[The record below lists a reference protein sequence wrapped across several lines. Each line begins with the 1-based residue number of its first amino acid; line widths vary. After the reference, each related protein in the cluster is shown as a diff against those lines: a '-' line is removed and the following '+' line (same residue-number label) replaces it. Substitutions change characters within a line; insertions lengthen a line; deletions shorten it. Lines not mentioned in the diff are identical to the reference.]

1 MYYIY
6 IILIYLYIYKVRI
19 KEVEEAFEKG
29 IHKIGDKTDA
39 VFSHIAGT
47 DIRLTQMAK
56 REFVAPVA
64 RTFEDLRCVSI
75 CSFVLAQQAKREF
88 VAPVARTFEDLRCVS
103 YLIINLV

>member
-1 MYYIY
+1 M
-6 IILIYLYIYKVRI
+6 
-19 KEVEEAFEKG
+19 EEAFEKG

-39 VFSHIAGT
+39 VFSHIAGP

-75 CSFVLAQQAKREF
+75 CTFVLVKHSKRDF
-88 VAPVARTFEDLRCVS
+88 VAPFARTFEDLRYVS
-103 YLIINLV
+103 HLIINVV

>member
-1 MYYIY
+1 M
-6 IILIYLYIYKVRI
+6 
-19 KEVEEAFEKG
+19 EEAFEKG

-64 RTFEDLRCVSI
+64 RTFEDLRC
-75 CSFVLAQQAKREF
+75 A
-88 VAPVARTFEDLRCVS
+88 S
-103 YLIINLV
+103 YLILAKPLLLLTKPLYCC